1 MNRCFSVL
9 QDVVSRGDPCVLVT
23 VAHIAGSAPR
33 EPGARM
39 IVTAT
44 EVMGT
49 IGGGNLEFEAMR
61 IARER
66 LADVSDTGAQRHI
79 ELFPL
84 GPMLQQCCGGA
95 VFLHFEVLTNGRS
108 DWLDSA
114 ARIEQNN
121 TRALLV
127 CRSSSLPF
135 SGVEQSNPRP
145 RPVSHA
151 SSSSFPRRRES
162 SKTLSAESGHYS
174 GKIIFTETGATGS
187 LGDKGLDELAAR
199 KAHELLSAAGTPEA
213 ALLHPLVE
221 TQSTL
226 PDTSDALFFE
236 MISPCK
242 YQVALFGA
250 GHVGAALVNIL
261 ADTSDCRITWVDSRA
276 GQFPPE
282 LPSNVE
288 ARLSDNPVAEVES
301 LPEQAYCL
309 VMTHDHQLDQDLCE
323 ALLRHNDFAFLGLI
337 GSATKQRRFAQR
349 LREKGISEQQLERL
363 TCPIGIPGIESKEP
377 GVIAVSVAAQL
388 LKIKS
393 TDLY

>member
-1 MNRCFSVL
+1 MNRCFSTL
-9 QDVVSRGDPCVLVT
+9 LDVVADGQSCVLVT

-39 IVTAT
+39 IVTPMQ
-44 EVMGT
+44 VMGT

-66 LADVSDTGAQRHI
+66 LADIPDTGARRHI

-95 VFLHFEVLTNGRS
+95 VFLHFEVLADARAN
-108 DWLDSA
+108 WIASA
-114 ARIEQNN
+114 AGIEQNN
-121 TRALLV
+121 TRAVLV
-127 CRSSSLPF
+127 SRT
-135 SGVEQSNPRP
+135 
-145 RPVSHA
+145 

-162 SKTLSAESGHYS
+162 SEIPPAGSGHYP

-187 LGDKGLDELAAR
+187 LDDKLLDELAAR
-199 KAHELLSAAGTPEA
+199 KADELLGADGVPAS
-213 ALLHPLVE
+213 LLHPLTE

-250 GHVGAALVNIL
+250 GHVGGALVNIL
-261 ADTSDCRITWVDSRA
+261 AGISDCRITWVDSRA

-282 LPSNVE
+282 LPPNVE
-288 ARLSDNPVAEVES
+288 ARLSDNPVAEVDN
-301 LPEQAYCL
+301 LAEQAYCL

-323 ALLRHNDFAFLGLI
+323 ALLHRNDFAFLGLI
-337 GSATKQRRFAQR
+337 GSATKQRRFSQR

-377 GVIAVSVAAQL
+377 EVIAISVAAQL
-388 LKIKS
+388 LKILS
-393 TDLY
+393 ADDADLRR